1 MKWIVVFFLANGL
14 EYVYGEVDVCDYDEI
29 WEQANAYEAETNEDV
44 TGWGCYDEKTF
55 IIREKAREKL
65 GIDV

>member
-1 MKWIVVFFLANGL
+1 MIFFLANGL
-14 EYVYGEVDVCDYDEI
+14 EHVHGEVDICDYEKI
-29 WEQANAYEAETNEDV
+29 WEQVDIYEAETDKDV

-55 IIREKAREKL
+55 LLRQDARKRL

>member
-14 EYVYGEVDVCDYDEI
+14 EHVHGEVEVCDFEKI
-29 WEQANAYEAETNEDV
+29 WEQVDIYEAETNKDV
-44 TGWGCYDEKTF
+44 TGGGCYDEKTF
-55 IIREKAREKL
+55 LLREDARKRL

>member
-14 EYVYGEVDVCDYDEI
+14 EHVHGEVEVCDFEKI
-29 WEQANAYEAETNEDV
+29 WEQVDIYEAATNKDV

-55 IIREKAREKL
+55 LLREDARKRL

>member
-14 EYVYGEVDVCDYDEI
+14 EHGYGEIEVCDYEKI
-29 WEQANAYEAETNEDV
+29 WEQVHIYEAETNVDV

-55 IIREKAREKL
+55 LLREDARKRL
-65 GIDV
+65 GTDV

>member
-1 MKWIVVFFLANGL
+1 MKWILIFFLANGL
-14 EYVYGEVDVCDYDEI
+14 EQVYGEIEVCDYEKI
-29 WEQANAYEAETNEDV
+29 WKQVHIYEAETNVDV

-55 IIREKAREKL
+55 LLREDARKRL

>member
-1 MKWIVVFFLANGL
+1 VKWIVIFFLANGL
-14 EYVYGEVDVCDYDEI
+14 EHVHGEVEVCDYEKI
-29 WEQANAYEAETNEDV
+29 WKQVDIYEAETDKDV

-55 IIREKAREKL
+55 LLRQDARKRL

>member
-1 MKWIVVFFLANGL
+1 MKWSVIFFLANGL
-14 EYVYGEVDVCDYDEI
+14 EHVHGEVEICDYEKI
-29 WEQANAYEAETNEDV
+29 WEQVDIYEAETDKDV

-55 IIREKAREKL
+55 LLRQDARKRL

>member
-1 MKWIVVFFLANGL
+1 MKWILIFFLANGL
-14 EYVYGEVDVCDYDEI
+14 EHVYGEIEVCDNEKI
-29 WEQANAYEAETNEDV
+29 WKQVHIYEAETNVDV

-55 IIREKAREKL
+55 LLREDARKRL

>member
-1 MKWIVVFFLANGL
+1 M
-14 EYVYGEVDVCDYDEI
+14 YGEIEVCDYEKI
-29 WEQANAYEAETNEDV
+29 WKQVHIYEAETNVDV

-55 IIREKAREKL
+55 LLREDARKRL

>member
-1 MKWIVVFFLANGL
+1 MSSG
-14 EYVYGEVDVCDYDEI
+14 VCFIIESSLNTFI
-29 WEQANAYEAETNEDV
+29 SVKNEDV